1 MSTKFLW
8 IFSIL
13 LMLFVQSESIAQTQQ
28 SEDQRIN
35 KIAEELDNLAD
46 SIPALNTKIDISVE
60 DVSLQDFINGIAEN
74 NRLNISVEQSIN
86 SRISTSFS
94 SIPAKEIIVFLCKKY
109 QLEIHIMGSI
119 IVISPVGIPPEPKP
133 VFIPKQLKIQFSK
146 TTNQLSF
153 DLSNDSLNLVTK
165 ELTKISGRN
174 FVFTQEVAYKPLT
187 GYVENLDFDV
197 AMQKLAFSNNLDIT
211 ISEDSVYQIDKKNVS
226 VNSEDNGNTSSKEKI
241 KSKGINGKKTAILPG
256 IEIDILPDSIHFNIR
271 SAAASIEELI
281 AVVTNVMGYDYF
293 LFSEMKGNSSLKMD
307 SATVDSFLKYILNGS
322 DYTFRKEGKIY
333 LLGERSLEGLR
344 NTEVF
349 NFKYRTVD
357 KVLDNIPAE
366 LKKGIEIKPFPDL
379 NSMIISGS
387 QPRIDELIR
396 FLNSID
402 RVVPLIQ
409 IEVLIIDVRNT
420 NTLSTGLE
428 AGLKDKPTTTG
439 GKVFPSVDLNLSSKS
454 INSIISSING
464 LGVLNLGKVTP
475 NFYFSIK
482 ALEQQ
487 GVLKIRSTPKL
498 ATLNGHEAKLS
509 IGRTEY
515 YLEIQS
521 SVVGVQNPY
530 PVQSQ
535 QYKSVNADL
544 SLTINPIVSGD
555 DQITL
560 DISVQQSS
568 FTERISQTAPP
579 GTITRDFQS
588 LIRVKNEEMVILGG
602 LDENTTNDS
611 GEGVPFLS
619 RIPFLKWFFSSRTK
633 AVSKN
638 KIAIFIKPTV
648 LY

>member
-1 MSTKFLW
+1 MILKRK
-8 IFSIL
+8 IFFAFIL
-13 LMLFVQSESIAQTQQ
+13 FFIIARTSLDAQTV
-28 SEDQRIN
+28 SNDDQRVKDI
-35 KIAEELDNLAD
+35 ELLLNNLSD
-46 SIPALNTKIDISVE
+46 SVKALNTKIDISVE
-60 DVSLQDFINGIAEN
+60 DVTLQDFVNGIAEN
-74 NRLNISVEQSIN
+74 NKLNISVEQTIN
-86 SRISTSFS
+86 ARITTTFN
-94 SIPAKEIIVFLCKKY
+94 SIPAKEIITFLCKKY
-109 QLEIHIMGSI
+109 QLEVHVIGSI
-119 IVISPVGIPPEPKP
+119 LVISPYTPPPLP
-133 VFIPKQLKIQFSK
+133 IVVVAPKQINVSYLKESHL
-146 TTNQLSF
+146 LSF
-153 DLSNDSLNLVTK
+153 DLNNDTLSQFTK
-165 ELTKISGRN
+165 ELTKITGKN
-174 FVFTQEVAYKPLT
+174 FVYNQDIASKQISGFVKD
-187 GYVENLDFDV
+187 LDLDI
-197 AMQKLAFSNNLDIT
+197 ALQKLAYSNNLEIT
-211 ISEDSVYQIDKKNVS
+211 QSDDSVYQFDKKNTVI
-226 VNSEDNGNTSSKEKI
+226 DKESPTTDKTKI
-241 KSKGINGKKTAILPG
+241 KSNFRKSISTPG
-256 IEIDILPDSIHFNIR
+256 IDFEILADSTHFNIKAT
-271 SAAASIEELI
+271 STSIEDLI
-281 AVVTNVMGYDYF
+281 SAVTNQMGYDYF
-293 LFSEMKGNSSLKMD
+293 LFSEMKGNTSLKMD
-307 SATVDSFLKYILNGS
+307 SASVESFLKYILNGT

-333 LLGERSLEGLR
+333 LLGDRTIEGLR
-344 NTEVF
+344 RTEVY

-357 KVLDNIPAE
+357 KIVDNIPAE
-366 LKKGIEIKPFPDL
+366 LKKGVEVRPFPDL
-379 NSMIISGS
+379 NSLIISGS
-387 QPRIDELIR
+387 QPRIEELIS

-402 RVVPLIQ
+402 RIVPLIQ

-439 GKVFPSVDLNLSSKS
+439 GKVFPSVDLSLGAKS
-454 INSIISSING
+454 INSIISGING
-464 LGVLNLGKVTP
+464 LGILNLGKVTP

-482 ALEQQ
+482 ALESQ
-487 GVLKIRSTPKL
+487 GILKLRSTPKL

-530 PVQSQ
+530 PIQSQ

-560 DISVQQSS
+560 EITVKQSS

-602 LDENTTNDS
+602 LDENSTSDS

-619 RIPFLKWFFSSRTK
+619 RIPVIKWLFSSRTR
-633 AVSKN
+633 AASKN